1 MPHGSA
7 RRFMS
12 TARPFRLFLVAGEV
26 SGDLHGAELAR
37 EIAALDPMVCLQG
50 IGGRH
55 MASAGVSLIADSSDW
70 GVIGWFEAARRL
82 PPFLRRL
89 SALVDRLV
97 ADPPHALVLID
108 FPGFNLALLKRLR
121 GRVPA
126 VYYVPPMVA
135 LRRGD
140 RAARVAALGARLLAI
155 FPFEAE
161 AYRRAG
167 ADVAFVGH
175 PATELARSSDE
186 AAREGT
192 ACARARIGVAPA
204 APVVGL
210 LPGSRGLELD
220 ALLLPML
227 EAARAIRAEL
237 PGVEFAMAEASPVFR
252 GRLSAAVELSG
263 LPVTIVPGSR
273 DVMAASTVLLMASG
287 TATVEAMILGV
298 PMVVTYRVSRPTWWY
313 ARAAFRV
320 RWISIPNIM
329 AGEPMV
335 PELLQGRATAGEMS
349 RAVLALLRDAPARE
363 TVSRRLRSLAG
374 ALGPPGAARRA
385 AAEVLSTAA
394 SGLERPSSRPVR

>member
-1 MPHGSA
+1 MH
-7 RRFMS
+7 
-12 TARPFRLFLVAGEV
+12 TARPCRLFLVAGEV

-37 EIAALDPMVCLQG
+37 EIAALDPSARMQG

-55 MASAGVSLIADSSDW
+55 MEAEGVSLIADSSDW

-89 SALVDRLV
+89 SGLVDRLV
-97 ADPPHALVLID
+97 ADPPDALVLID

-121 GRVPA
+121 GRIPA

-135 LRRGD
+135 IRRGD

-161 AYRRAG
+161 AYRRAS
-167 ADVAFVGH
+167 ADVSFVGH
-175 PATELARSSDE
+175 PAAGLACSSGRAED
-186 AAREGT
+186 
-192 ACARARIGVAPA
+192 ARARIGIAPA

-220 ALLLPML
+220 ALLSPML
-227 EAARAIRAEL
+227 EAAHAIRAAL
-237 PGVEFAMAEASPVFR
+237 PGVGFAMAEASPAFR
-252 GRLSAAVELSG
+252 GRLAAAVASSG
-263 LPVTIVPGSR
+263 LPVAIVPGSR

-287 TATVEAMILGV
+287 TAAVEAMILGV

-313 ARAAFRV
+313 ARAAFNV
-320 RWISIPNIM
+320 RWVSIPNIM
-329 AGEPMV
+329 AGEQIV
-335 PELLQGRATAGEMS
+335 PELLQHRATSGEMS

-363 TVSRRLRSLAG
+363 AIATRLRSLAE
-374 ALGPPGAARRA
+374 ALGPPGAARRV
-385 AAEVLSTAA
+385 AAEVLSAA
-394 SGLERPSSRPVR
+394 SSGLERASSRPVR